1 MNGNMN
7 QTFIVIL
14 HAMRRWL
21 AGLFVLMACISES
34 CRKSC
39 DENEVETESEQ
50 TIGNPVSNIDSS
62 LVQLSDSVLV
72 WLDSMQLD
80 YGLLETSYQSNFIS
94 LYDNALSACA
104 FISAGQHER
113 AARILNFFNARLHTE
128 MLSGSGGYFQF
139 RSASGPQGNRW
150 LGDNAWLLIAIQNY
164 EHATGD
170 YQYSEMRQALDTWI
184 RAQQDVDGGL
194 WGGTDATGA
203 TIGKITEGIID
214 AFNAVQGF
222 DAFHEGVLEYLEQE
236 RWDTAEQLFVSW
248 PGSNYYYALDNFS
261 WGYCTFEGFPYST
274 LDEADRFLNVQL
286 HAPTQRYVTGYC
298 FDEDRDAIWLEGT
311 AQMAVAYTKAGNSE
325 RANSILQE
333 VAKTRLTQA
342 GWSGARGIPYATN
355 QGTGYGGGLLW
366 DAIDSQPA
374 TAASTWFIM
383 ACREFDPMHVNY
395 AKAIP
400 DSLRFW

>member
-1 MNGNMN
+1 MTGNID
-7 QTFIVIL
+7 QTFAAIL
-14 HAMRRWL
+14 HAMRKWL
-21 AGLFVLMACISES
+21 AGLFVLMACMSES

-39 DENEVETESEQ
+39 DENVVDPATEQ
-50 TIGNPVSNIDSS
+50 PIIPPVSNVDSS
-62 LVQLSDSVLV
+62 LVQLSDSVLL

-80 YGLLETSYQSNFIS
+80 NGLVETSYQSNLIS
-94 LYDNALSACA
+94 LYDNALTACA

-113 AARILNFFNARLHTE
+113 AARILDFFNARLNSE
-128 MLSGSGGYFQF
+128 MLSGNGGYFQF

-150 LGDNAWLLIAIQNY
+150 LGDNAWLLIAIHNY

-170 YQYSEMRQALDTWI
+170 YQFAEMRQALDTWI

-261 WGYCTFEGFPYST
+261 WGYCTFEGFPDRM
-274 LDEADRFLNVQL
+274 LQDADRFLNTQT
-286 HAPTQRYVTGYC
+286 HAPNQQDVNGYC
-298 FDEDRDAIWLEGT
+298 FDEDRDAVWLEGT
-311 AQMAVAYTKAGNSE
+311 AQMAVAYTKAGHSE
-325 RANSILQE
+325 MANSILQE

-366 DAIDSQPA
+366 DGIDTQAA

-383 ACREFDPMHVNY
+383 ACNEFDPMRVGY
-395 AKAIP
+395 EKGIP
-400 DSLRFW
+400 QNLKFW